1 MFIVRLCACVF
12 VERYCSF
19 NVLHLLCVVQVV
31 RIFAKDTVE
40 AKVVALQ
47 KEKRSGARAQQRERE
62 RRGSHGESAKD
73 THRERHNEVVF

>member
-1 MFIVRLCACVF
+1 M
-12 VERYCSF
+12 
-19 NVLHLLCVVQVV
+19 VQVV

-62 RRGSHGESAKD
+62 RRDGHAESAKD
-73 THRERHNEVVF
+73 SHRERHNEVNILVCRVE